1 MSFENSLEN
10 SFENSSGFAK
20 KCDKSDQLRKYR
32 DRFYIPKKDNGEDV
46 IYFCGNSLGL
56 QPKTAREY
64 IEQELKDWE
73 MLGIEGVEKAK
84 NPWIPYHEFLSKQTA
99 GLVGA
104 KETEVV
110 NMNSL
115 SANLHFMM
123 ASFYTPTK
131 ERNKILIEGNAFPS
145 DQYAVR
151 SQIRFH
157 GYDPKDS
164 LVEIFPKEGSN
175 YVKRNDLLDYI
186 DENGNEIAL
195 IMLAGVNYYN
205 GQAFDM
211 KTVSEL
217 GHKRGCRV
225 GFDLAHAAGNI
236 RLHLHDWNADFAV
249 WCNYKYLNG
258 GPGAIGGAYV
268 HERFHSDKTIP
279 KLEGWWG
286 NNKKVRFQMKPEF
299 DPIISVESWQVSNPP
314 IFQLA
319 SLKASLDIFHE
330 AGIENLRAKSEKLT
344 GYLEFLIKENIPSD
358 KLNIITPEDPVQRGC
373 QLSLSIKNNGRKLYE
388 AINKNHII
396 CDWREPDVV
405 RFAPVPLYNSFED
418 VYDAVEILKR
428 LVKEG

>member
-1 MSFENSLEN
+1 MSFENSLAN

-20 KCDKSDQLRKYR
+20 KCDKMDTLKSYR
-32 DRFYIPKKDNGEDV
+32 DKFYIPFGENKEEV
-46 IYFCGNSLGL
+46 LYFCGNSLGL

-64 IEQELKDWE
+64 VEQEMKDWQ
-73 MLGIEGVEKAK
+73 MLGIDGVEKAK
-84 NPWIPYHEFLSKQTA
+84 NPWIPYHEFLAKQTTEI
-99 GLVGA
+99 VGA

-115 SANLHFMM
+115 SVNLHLMM

-131 ERNKILIEGNAFPS
+131 ERNKILIEKNAFPS

-157 GYDPKDS
+157 GYDPKES
-164 LVEIFPKEGSN
+164 LIEVAPKEGDN
-175 YVKRNDLLDYI
+175 YIKRNDLLDII
-186 DENGNEIAL
+186 DERGNEIAL
-195 IMLAGVNYYN
+195 IMLAGVNYYS
-205 GQAFDM
+205 GQVFDM
-211 KTVSEL
+211 KTVAEL

-225 GFDLAHAAGNI
+225 GFDLAHAAGNV
-236 RLHLHDWNADFAV
+236 LMNMHDWNADFAV

-268 HERFHSDKTIP
+268 HERFHTDRKIP

-286 NNKKVRFQMKPEF
+286 NNKKVRFLMKPEF
-299 DPIISVESWQVSNPP
+299 EPINTVESWQLSNPP

-330 AGIENLRAKSEKLT
+330 AGIKNLRTKSEKLT
-344 GYLEFLIKENIPSD
+344 GFLDFLIKENISSD
-358 KLNIITPEDPVQRGC
+358 KIKVITPEDPIQRGC

-388 AINKNHII
+388 DLNKNNVI

-405 RFAPVPLYNSFED
+405 RLAPVPLYNSFED
-418 VYDAVEILKR
+418 VFNVVEILKK
-428 LVKEG
+428 LV

>member
-1 MSFENSLEN
+1 MNFENSLEN
-10 SFENSSGFAK
+10 SFENSAGFAK
-20 KCDKSDQLRKYR
+20 KCDKSDTLRKYR
-32 DRFYIPKKDNGEDV
+32 DKFYIPKNDKGEEV

-73 MLGIEGVEKAK
+73 LLGIDGVEKAK
-84 NPWIPYHEFLSKQTA
+84 NPWLPYHELLANQTA
-99 GLVGA
+99 EILGA

-115 SANLHFMM
+115 SVNLHLLM

-157 GYDPKDS
+157 GFDPAES
-164 LVEIFPKEGSN
+164 LIEIFPKEGDN
-175 YVKRNDLLDYI
+175 YVKRNDLLDLI
-186 DENGNEIAL
+186 DEKGNEIAL

-211 KTVSEL
+211 KKVTEL

-236 RLHLHDWNADFAV
+236 SLNLHDWNVDFAV

-258 GPGAIGGAYV
+258 GPGAIGGAFV
-268 HERFHSDKTIP
+268 HERFHSDLSIP

-286 NNKKVRFQMKPEF
+286 NNKKVRFLMKPEF
-299 DPIISVESWQVSNPP
+299 DPINSVESWQLSNPP

-319 SLKASLDIFHE
+319 SLKSSLDIFKE
-330 AGIENLRAKSEKLT
+330 AGIENLRSKSEKLT

-358 KLNIITPEDPVQRGC
+358 KLTIITPEEPIQRGC
-373 QLSLSIKNNGRKLYE
+373 QLSLRIKNEGRKLYE
-388 AINKNHII
+388 ALNKNDVI
-396 CDWREPDVV
+396 CDWREPNVV
-405 RFAPVPLYNSFED
+405 RLSPVPLYNSFED
-418 VYDAVEILKR
+418 VYNVVEILKR
-428 LVKEG
+428 LMK